1 MRWFAIHTRAH
12 AEKQAAAH
20 LRSQGFTTY
29 LPCYAK
35 RRSHARR
42 IEMVQ
47 APVFPRYLFIQ
58 MDEQS
63 APWRVVRSTVGV
75 VDIVRLGE
83 RPAPV
88 PAGIVEAIQAREGR
102 DGLVCLARHAA
113 FNKGERLRIAAGP
126 FQGQTGLFEGA
137 GDDERVVILLELL
150 GRDIRV
156 SLPAMDVARAA

>member
-1 MRWFAIHTRAH
+1 MRWFVVHTRAH
-12 AEKQAAAH
+12 AEKQAEAH
-20 LRSQGFTTY
+20 LRNQGFTTY
-29 LPCYAK
+29 LPCYRK

-42 IEMVQ
+42 IEIVH

-63 APWRVVRSTVGV
+63 APWRAVRSTVGV

-88 PAGIVEAIQAREGR
+88 PVGIVEAIQIREDG
-102 DGLVCLARHAA
+102 DGLVCVAPQGL
-113 FNKGERLRIAAGP
+113 FSKGERLHIAAGA
-126 FQGQTGLFEGA
+126 FQGQTGLFECA
-137 GDDERVVILLELL
+137 ADEERVVVLLELL

-156 SLPAMDVARAA
+156 SVPAMDVTRAA